1 MSVMLSERS
10 FNEQLCAARSG
21 SFRADTRAPLSE
33 LLVPCFHLPSEN
45 ALASGL
51 KHVGPQSCVPLQSVQ
66 VCPFVA
72 ENLGEVCKAQ
82 RQDLWFPGISMK

>member
-21 SFRADTRAPLSE
+21 SFRADTRAPPSE
-33 LLVPCFHLPSEN
+33 LPVPCSHLPCEN
-45 ALASGL
+45 APASGL
-51 KHVGPQSCVPLQSVQ
+51 KHVRPQSCMLLQSVQ
-66 VCPFVA
+66 VCPFVV

-82 RQDLWFPGISMK
+82 CQDL